1 MSYRSDDPAD
11 TAGNDYDYFATKA
24 ANMTEEEEDALYAQ
38 YLWMTYG
45 LPADEQAA
53 VARMSTPNLNEI
65 LTRSEG
71 KRCIF
76 MTPHEYALRFA
87 AKVALEEQGAE
98 EESCSGRT

>member
-11 TAGNDYDYFATKA
+11 TADDDYDYFATKA
-24 ANMTEEEEDALYAQ
+24 ANMTAEEEDALYAK
-38 YLWMTYG
+38 YLKMTYE

-53 VARMSTPNLNEI
+53 VARMSKPELNAI
-65 LTRSEG
+65 LARSEG

-87 AKVALEEQGAE
+87 AKVALED
-98 EESCSGRT
+98 R